1 MPCDSVECEAKHALR
16 SSGGAIRRALFRV
29 ERGVCV
35 KCKADCHGL
44 VERLR
49 AIERGSREW
58 EARRRAR
65 IAEYAPRCAGRHA
78 GGTARWCAGM
88 QAGRPAGRQA
98 DRPSSASS

>member
-1 MPCDSVECEAKHALR
+1 MECESKHALR

-35 KCKADCHGL
+35 RCKADCHGL

-49 AIERGSREW
+49 AIERGSRDW

-65 IAEYAPRCAGRHA
+65 VEEYAPRYAGRRA
-78 GGTARWCAGM
+78 ALNDEWCT
-88 QAGRPAGRQA
+88 
-98 DRPSSASS
+98 SSELGCKCSAAA